1 MSISRQSYVKPL
13 VTHLVFTSDTKV
25 NLLQTCKTAN
35 DNSGPS
41 KNSCVSQECGFG
53 TAPCCQTAS

>member
-1 MSISRQSYVKPL
+1 MRQSYVKPL
-13 VTHLVFTSDTKV
+13 MTHLVFTSDTKV

-41 KNSCVSQECGFG
+41 QNSCQSPECGFG
-53 TAPCCQTAS
+53 SAPCCQTAS

>member
-1 MSISRQSYVKPL
+1 MPTVRQSYVKPL

-25 NLLQTCKTAN
+25 NMLQTCKTAN

-41 KNSCVSQECGFG
+41 KNSCLSDCGP
-53 TAPCCQTAS
+53 TPTSCCQTAS